1 VNMKSTN
8 NTWVIVLAA
17 GDGNRVRRLTHDHLG
32 RIAPKQYSTIDG
44 HTTLLESTLGRAM
57 RFAPADRVVPV
68 VAAQHKQWWEEELTG
83 IPRENVIVQ
92 PQNRGTAAGILLPL
106 LWISHH
112 DSEATIVILPSDHF
126 VGAEETL
133 ASSVD
138 DAVSAVVHSE
148 APIVLLG
155 IKPDGPEDDYGWIV
169 PCRGCGGCL
178 CPVASFREK
187 PDTSTAAYLASHG
200 ALLNSFII
208 VADSRCLLNLYR
220 NKLPALWRPFERVT
234 AHHDSDLWKRED
246 LSVLYESIPS
256 LDFSKD
262 ILEGTPGG
270 LCVYPVPSCGWTD
283 LGTPQRLTR
292 HVERTRTLNGFESP
306 PLTVPGAETID
317 RSGP

>member
-1 VNMKSTN
+1 MKSTDDV
-8 NTWVIVLAA
+8 WVIVLAA
-17 GDGNRVRRLTHDHLG
+17 GDGNRVKRLTHDRLG
-32 RIAPKQYSTIDG
+32 RIAPKQYSTVDG
-44 HTTLLESTLGRAM
+44 HTTLLESTLRRAL
-57 RFAPADRVVPV
+57 RVAPADRVVSV
-68 VAAQHKQWWEEELTG
+68 VAAHHERWWENELVA

-106 LWISHH
+106 LWISRHV
-112 DSEATIVILPSDHF
+112 SEATIVILPSDHF
-126 VGAEETL
+126 VDAEETL
-133 ASSVD
+133 ARSLD

-155 IKPDGPEDDYGWIV
+155 ITPDGLEDDYGWIV
-169 PCRGCGGCL
+169 PCRGCEGCL

-208 VADSRCLLNLYR
+208 VADNKSLLNLYR
-220 NKLPALWRPFERVT
+220 NKLPALWRPFERVI
-234 AHHDSDLWKRED
+234 AHHDEDPWQRENLSD
-246 LSVLYESIPS
+246 LYESIPS
-256 LDFSKD
+256 LDFSRD
-262 ILEGTPGG
+262 ILEATPDG

-292 HVERTRTLNGFESP
+292 HVGRCGTHPVFESP
-306 PLTVPGAETID
+306 PLTAPGAETNN